1 MSDPLVPI
9 GDGHTPLDDDD
20 QQGLLLTYVTTRG
33 ELNDAEQRNIT
44 SAVTRRRQ
52 PTPTQL
58 LDDRYLRNLHK
69 AMFGEVWSWA
79 GTYRQ
84 RETTIG
90 VDPQMISMRV
100 RDLTKDVLAWIEHE
114 TYPPD
119 EIAVRFHDQLVF
131 IHPFPNGNGRHTR
144 LAADYLIQA
153 LGGARFTWGA
163 HLGVTTEELRAAYLS
178 ALNAAD
184 RGSFRQLLAFSRS

>member
-20 QQGLLLTYVTTRG
+20 QEGLLLTYITTRG

-52 PTPTQL
+52 PTPAQL

-69 AMFGEVWSWA
+69 AMFSEVWSWA

-90 VDPQMISMRV
+90 VDPQMISVRV
-100 RDLTKDVLAWIEHE
+100 RDLTNDVLAWIEHE

-119 EIAVRFHDQLVF
+119 EIAVRFHHQLVF
-131 IHPFPNGNGRHTR
+131 IHPYPNGNGRHTR

-153 LGGARFTWGA
+153 LGGSRFTWGA
-163 HLGVTTEELRAAYLS
+163 NLGVTTDELRAAYLS
-178 ALNAAD
+178 ALKAAD